1 MMRIRVTL
9 LDSTSSRGWL
19 VWIREFVSLFLFLFQ
34 KIEAILAS
42 IYEFIYIYY
51 STSGFFCPA
60 KTTALFYPRINAN

>member
-1 MMRIRVTL
+1 MMLIRVTR

-34 KIEAILAS
+34 KIDAILAS

-51 STSGFFCPA
+51 STSKGFCLA
-60 KTTALFYPRINAN
+60 KFVRG